1 MKYDKEQHEAKITQN
16 LFTLFLTLDIAESRI
31 ETITPEEL
39 IAAVEQTY
47 PLLAGSDRNATS
59 TITKERKRII
69 KACQENLYYYK
80 LIKKRA

>member
-1 MKYDKEQHEAKITQN
+1 MKYNKEQHEAKITEN
-16 LFTLFLTLDIAESRI
+16 LFSLFLTLGI
-31 ETITPEEL
+31 EENRLDTVTPEEL
-39 IAAVEQTY
+39 LAAVEETY

-59 TITKERKRII
+59 TITKERKRMI

>member
-1 MKYDKEQHEAKITQN
+1 MKYNKEQHEAKITEN
-16 LFTLFLTLDIAESRI
+16 LFALFLTLGIEENRI
-31 ETITPEEL
+31 QTITPEEL
-39 IAAVEQTY
+39 TAAVEEVY

>member
-1 MKYDKEQHEAKITQN
+1 MKYNKEQHEAKIAAN
-16 LFTLFLTLDIAESRI
+16 LLALFLSLGI
-31 ETITPEEL
+31 EENRLTTITPQEL
-39 IAAVEQTY
+39 IAAVEETY
-47 PLLAGSDRNATS
+47 PLLSASDRNATS

>member
-1 MKYDKEQHEAKITQN
+1 MKYNKEQHEAKIAQN
-16 LFTLFLTLDIAESRI
+16 LFALFLTLGIEEGRL

-39 IAAVEQTY
+39 LAAVEETY

-59 TITKERKRII
+59 TITKERKRMI

>member
-1 MKYDKEQHEAKITQN
+1 MRYSKEQHEAKIAEN
-16 LFTLFLTLDIAESRI
+16 LLTLFLTLGIDENRL

-39 IAAVEQTY
+39 LAAVEEVY

>member
-1 MKYDKEQHEAKITQN
+1 MKYNKEQHEAKITEN
-16 LFTLFLTLDIAESRI
+16 LFSLFLTLGIEENRL

-39 IAAVEQTY
+39 IAAVEEVY
-47 PLLAGSDRNATS
+47 PLLSSSDRNATS
-59 TITKERKRII
+59 TITKERKRMI